1 MKNIIPV
8 LFICTLIGI
17 ISCSKDSAKSE
28 KFKLL
33 TTPTWQSDS
42 LLVNGLDASEAGGLL
57 EDFKGAVKFNADYSG
72 TFGKYVGTWRFAF
85 NETEVVIASDSLA
98 LPITAVIDELTQTD
112 LKIKTSYQIPGT
124 GSINIRMTFKAQ

>member
-1 MKNIIPV
+1 MKNIIPI
-8 LFICTLIGI
+8 LLICSFIGI
-17 ISCSKDSAKSE
+17 ISCSKENTKSE

-42 LLVNGLDASEAGGLL
+42 LLVNGLDASGAGGLL
-57 EDFKGAVKFNADYSG
+57 ENFKGDVKFNADYSG
-72 TFGKYVGTWRFAF
+72 TFGQYVGTWRFAF

-98 LPITAVIDELTQTD
+98 LPITAVIDVLTQTD

-124 GSINIRMTFKAQ
+124 GSINIRMTFKVK